1 MAAARKTTA
10 RRLATTEPPKCPD
23 CQDGET
29 TETVRVGARKGR
41 ETGDRQAALCL
52 TCFGTG
58 TAPS

>member
-1 MAAARKTTA
+1 MAARKTTA
-10 RRLATTEPPKCPD
+10 RRPATTEPPKCPD
-23 CQDGET
+23 CQGDGET
-29 TETVRVGARKGR
+29 TETVRVGSRKGR